1 MICTAYELYTYCFL
15 FETRQVSHTQRS
27 GSNHERATAVFL
39 SAKEI
44 RKRNSIALHSR
55 LVGSQTLYSCM
66 NW

>member
-1 MICTAYELYTYCFL
+1 MICTAYELYTHCFL

-44 RKRNSIALHSR
+44 ALHCTVDWLVVR
-55 LVGSQTLYSCM
+55 LCIPA
-66 NW
+66 